1 MVRLA
6 IPIVFPQF
14 CIRIMFGSQLWTQSF
29 TSLKADFHQDIN
41 DLINVPNDLKELFL
55 LRNDQLRHMLYE
67 ESLFRS

>member
-1 MVRLA
+1 M
-6 IPIVFPQF
+6 PTVFPQF
-14 CIRIMFGSQLWTQSF
+14 CIRIMFGSQLWAQSF

-55 LRNDQLRHMLYE
+55 HGNDQLSHMLYE

>member
-41 DLINVPNDLKELFL
+41 DLINVPNDLKDHG
-55 LRNDQLRHMLYE
+55 NVQLSHMLYE
-67 ESLFRS
+67 ESLFSRS

>member
-41 DLINVPNDLKELFL
+41 DLINVPNDLKDHG
-55 LRNDQLRHMLYE
+55 NVQLSRMLYE
-67 ESLFRS
+67 ESLFSRS